1 MRLQI
6 SNFQSI
12 READLEIKGFTVFK
26 GHTSS
31 GKSSVR
37 RALSSL
43 FHNNWDKSFIRRG
56 SKQTDIILDVDGH
69 TVAQAKSSTR
79 NDYLIRY
86 PDGKT
91 VKLEKVGITV
101 PEELKDL
108 GIRELVADD
117 LQFDTI
123 LSSQLDPLF
132 MVSFRDVVKTKLF
145 NRIFNTQRY
154 EVASRLVQKDI
165 YNKKV
170 ELGRLDDDIDE
181 VKKKI
186 IAAGQIRDSLGE
198 IQGLCRMIE
207 SLEEFRAGERA
218 VSDAMDEAGL
228 AKKRVR
234 AVESILAMQEK
245 VQACLDYSVQWGQY
259 VDLSSVLGTLDRK
272 VGALGGLVALCS
284 ESAALDGFLRYAGDV
299 AALKSEMD
307 QIDKSVGLALECTN
321 LIADMLQMF
330 HFCSLKTE
338 VEQLSDV
345 SSKMSELKSSIS
357 DLLWV
362 NAFLSSVDEVRIA
375 DLELLDV
382 ESEIGETWAMIPEVC
397 PTCGSV
403 IRHGQ
408 K

>member
-37 RALSSL
+37 RALASL

-56 SKQTDIILDVDGH
+56 AKQTDIILEVDGH

-79 NDYLIRY
+79 NDYLIRFS
-86 PDGKT
+86 DGRT

-198 IQGLCRMIE
+198 IQELCRMIE
-207 SLEEFRAGERA
+207 SLEEFRVGERV

-234 AVESILAMQEK
+234 AVESILTMQEK

-259 VDLSSVLGTLDRK
+259 VDLSTDLGTLDRK
-272 VGALGGLVALCS
+272 VDALGELVALIS
-284 ESAALDGFLRYAGDV
+284 RSSALDEFLGLSGEV
-299 AALKSEMD
+299 AELKSELD
-307 QIDKSVGLALECTN
+307 EVGRAVFLATECTN
-321 LIADMLQMF
+321 LVADMLQVF
-330 HFCSLKTE
+330 AFIRFKTE
-338 VEQLSDV
+338 VEGLS
-345 SSKMSELKSSIS
+345 STLSGMAELKSLIS
-357 DLLWV
+357 DLLWIDSFKS
-362 NAFLSSVDEVRIA
+362 AIDEVRVA

-382 ESEIGETWAMIPEVC
+382 ESEIGETWAKIPEVC

-403 IRHGQ
+403 IRHG
-408 K
+408 KK